1 MLLDKAKTVNLIKYL
16 PVFMQEYKEIKTIT
30 DCENPIIQDEWIRL
44 KQAFRNNFIFLT
56 DETGIAIFEKMMKI
70 YPSHDATL
78 ASRQAVVFTKW
89 NSSLP
94 YTWEWLLEFLEN
106 YFSSSDTIAKPTLY
120 HLIYELDIELIKEGK
135 FTELEYALF
144 PYLREVIPANLV
156 LNIINRKEDVGTYYL
171 RNLETQMVEEEY
183 YPDGEDTEWE
193 NKYYMRNLEV
203 QIIEEVI
210 ADGL

>member
-16 PVFMQEYKEIKTIT
+16 PVFMQEYKEIKTIVS
-30 DCENPIIQDEWIRL
+30 CENPIIQDEWARL

-56 DETGIAIFEKMMKI
+56 DIQGIAIFEKMMKI
-70 YPSHDATL
+70 YPPNNATL
-78 ASRQAVVFTKW
+78 VSRQAAVFTKW

-106 YFSSSDTIAKPTLY
+106 YFSSSDATAKPTLY
-120 HLIYELDIELIKEGK
+120 HLIYGLDIELIKEGE
-135 FTELEYALF
+135 FTELEYVLF

-156 LNIINRKEDVGTYYL
+156 LNIINRKEDIGTYYL
-171 RNLETQMVEEEY
+171 GNLETQILEEEY
-183 YPDGEDTEWE
+183 YPDGEDTEWD
-193 NKYYMRNLEV
+193 NRYYMKNLEI

-210 ADGL
+210 Y

>member
-30 DCENPIIQDEWIRL
+30 ACENLIIQDEWVRL

-70 YPSHDATL
+70 YPPNNATL
-78 ASRQAVVFTKW
+78 AERQAVVFTKW
-89 NSSLP
+89 NSSFP

-106 YFSSSDTIAKPTLY
+106 YFSSRDTAATPILY
-120 HLIYELDIELIKEGK
+120 NLIYGLDIELIKEGE
-135 FTELEYALF
+135 FTDFEYALF
-144 PYLREVIPANLV
+144 TYLREVIPANLV
-156 LNIINRKEDVGTYYL
+156 LNIINRKEDIGTYYMG
-171 RNLETQMVEEEY
+171 NLETQILEEEY
-183 YPDGEDTEWE
+183 YPDGEDVEWKNE
-193 NKYYMRNLEV
+193 YYMRNLEI

-210 ADGL
+210 TDGV

>member
-16 PVFMQEYKEIKTIT
+16 PVFMHEYKDIKTIT
-30 DCENPIIQDEWIRL
+30 DCENPIIQDEWLRL

-70 YPSHDATL
+70 YPPRNASL
-78 ASRQAVVFTKW
+78 ASRQAAVFTKW

-106 YFSSSDTIAKPTLY
+106 YFSNSNTIATSILY
-120 HLIYELDIELIKEGK
+120 NLIYGLDIELVKEEE
-135 FTELEYALF
+135 FTDFEYTLF
-144 PYLREVIPANLV
+144 AYLREVIPANLV
-156 LNIINRKEDVGTYYL
+156 LNIINRKESSGTYYL
-171 RNLETQMVEEEY
+171 GNLETQILEEEY
-183 YPDGEDTEWE
+183 YPDGEDTEWD
-193 NKYYMRNLEV
+193 NRYYMKNLEI

-210 ADGL
+210 INGI

>member
-30 DCENPIIQDEWIRL
+30 ACENPIIQDEWIRL

-56 DETGIAIFEKMMKI
+56 DETGIAVFEKMMKI
-70 YPSHDATL
+70 YPPNNATL
-78 ASRQAVVFTKW
+78 AERQAAVFTKW

-106 YFSSSDTIAKPTLY
+106 YFSRSDTAAKPILY
-120 HLIYELDIELIKEGK
+120 HLIYGLDIELIKESE
-135 FTELEYALF
+135 FTDFEYALF
-144 PYLREVIPANLV
+144 TYLREVIPANLV
-156 LNIINRKEDVGTYYL
+156 LNIINRKEDIGTYYMG
-171 RNLETQMVEEEY
+171 NLETQILEEEY
-183 YPDGEDTEWE
+183 YPDGEDVEWKNE
-193 NKYYMRNLEV
+193 YYMRNLEI

-210 ADGL
+210 TDGV

>member
-30 DCENPIIQDEWIRL
+30 ACENLIIQDEWVRL

-70 YPSHDATL
+70 YPPNNATL
-78 ASRQAVVFTKW
+78 AERQAVVFTKW

-106 YFSSSDTIAKPTLY
+106 YFSSRDTAATPILY
-120 HLIYELDIELIKEGK
+120 NLIYGLDIELIKEGE
-135 FTELEYALF
+135 FTDFEYALF
-144 PYLREVIPANLV
+144 TYLREVIPANLV
-156 LNIINRKEDVGTYYL
+156 LNIINRKEDIGTYYMG
-171 RNLETQMVEEEY
+171 NLETQILEEEY
-183 YPDGEDTEWE
+183 YPDGEDVEWKNE
-193 NKYYMRNLEV
+193 YYMRNLEI

-210 ADGL
+210 TDGV

>member
-16 PVFMQEYKEIKTIT
+16 PVFMHEYKEIKTIT
-30 DCENPIIQDEWIRL
+30 NCEKPIIQDEWLRL

-70 YPSHDATL
+70 YPPNNATL
-78 ASRQAVVFTKW
+78 AERQAAVFTKW

-106 YFSSSDTIAKPTLY
+106 YFSSRDTAATPILY
-120 HLIYELDIELIKEGK
+120 NLIYGLDIELIKEEE
-135 FTELEYALF
+135 FTDFEYALF
-144 PYLREVIPANLV
+144 TYLREVIPANLV
-156 LNIINRKEDVGTYYL
+156 LNIINRKEDIGTYYMG
-171 RNLETQMVEEEY
+171 NLETQILEEEY
-183 YPDGEDTEWE
+183 YPDGEDVEWD
-193 NKYYMRNLEV
+193 NRYYMKNLEI

-210 ADGL
+210 TDGV

>member
-56 DETGIAIFEKMMKI
+56 DETGIAIFEKMLKI
-70 YPSHDATL
+70 YPPNNATL
-78 ASRQAVVFTKW
+78 ATRQAAVFTKW

-94 YTWEWLLEFLEN
+94 YTWEWLLDFLEN
-106 YFSSSDTIAKPTLY
+106 YFSSSSTEAEAILY
-120 HLIYELDIELIKEGK
+120 HLIYGLDIELVKEEE
-135 FTELEYALF
+135 FTELEYALY

-156 LNIINRKEDVGTYYL
+156 LNIINRKEDTGTYYL
-171 RNLETQMVEEEY
+171 GNLETQILEEEY
-183 YPDGEDTEWE
+183 YPDGEDTEWK
-193 NKYYMRNLEV
+193 NKYYMNNLEI
-203 QIIEEVI
+203 QLIEEVVN
-210 ADGL
+210 

>member
-30 DCENPIIQDEWIRL
+30 GCENSIIQDEWIRL

-70 YPSHDATL
+70 YPPNNSTL
-78 ASRQAVVFTKW
+78 ASRQAAVFTKW

-106 YFSSSDTIAKPTLY
+106 YFSSSDTTAKPTLY
-120 HLIYELDIELIKEGK
+120 HLIYGLDIELIKEGE
-135 FTELEYALF
+135 FTDFEYALF
-144 PYLREVIPANLV
+144 TYLREVIPANLV
-156 LNIINRKEDVGTYYL
+156 LNIINRKEDIGTYYL
-171 RNLETQMVEEEY
+171 GNLETQILEEEY
-183 YPDGEDTEWE
+183 YPDGEDTKWD
-193 NKYYMRNLEV
+193 NRYYMKNLEI

-210 ADGL
+210 ADGI

>member
-16 PVFMQEYKEIKTIT
+16 PVFMHEYKDIKTIT
-30 DCENPIIQDEWIRL
+30 DCENPIIQDEWLRL

-70 YPSHDATL
+70 YPPRNASL
-78 ASRQAVVFTKW
+78 ASRQAAVFTKW

-106 YFSSSDTIAKPTLY
+106 YFSNSNTIATSILY
-120 HLIYELDIELIKEGK
+120 NLIYGLDIELVKEEE
-135 FTELEYALF
+135 FTDFEYTLF
-144 PYLREVIPANLV
+144 AYLREVIPANLV
-156 LNIINRKEDVGTYYL
+156 LNIINRKESSGTYYL
-171 RNLETQMVEEEY
+171 GNLETQILEEEY
-183 YPDGEDTEWE
+183 YPDGEDTEWD
-193 NKYYMRNLEV
+193 NRYYMKNLEI

-210 ADGL
+210 IDGI